1 MAAPPKDKGKNAFDW
16 KLHEAAE
23 DHLQELLGRFMAHH
37 APTAVLAERMESE
50 TSTRLFDWVDHI
62 ALPET
67 DVNLDALAGL
77 GFHEVE
83 GAKVPDGARL
93 LRVPGSTLFPLLVR
107 AGGPTELVLH
117 VEQIEAF
124 QAVHAWNKEV
134 LGGPWASARWLEVAA
149 RSDRRLVALERR
161 GHCGFV
167 FDAPQEDD
175 AHTYAKAFR
184 SLVVRKREFF
194 GDEEGFH
201 ATEDLLRRILKDLPP
216 SRAADAFF
224 RAERRYYESRN
235 DVGRLQ
241 RERQDHLGMGWGNND
256 HHTFRCSRE
265 HFRDTLMLLEL
276 LGMTTR
282 ERFYAGAEA
291 GWGAQVLEHPG
302 CGAVVFADVDLLPE
316 ERGTNFSTGA
326 LGALERPGTIGLW
339 VALHGESMLQS
350 GLHHMAAR
358 VDYKRFKADMAAK
371 GHGMMA
377 PFSDFPFL
385 VQSFSEPQRWHVD
398 AARAAVVED
407 QGLVDE
413 ARLNEFREHGA
424 IAGHFEAI
432 ERNQGFKGFNQD
444 SVSVI
449 IRATDP
455 RSHRGGMG

>member
-1 MAAPPKDKGKNAFDW
+1 MAPPARDKGRSAFDW

-37 APTAVLAERMESE
+37 APTAVLAERMESD

-62 ALPET
+62 ALPEA
-67 DVNLDALAGL
+67 DVNLEALERM
-77 GFHEVE
+77 GFQEVE
-83 GAKVPDGARL
+83 GAKVPGGARL
-93 LRVPGSTLFPLLVR
+93 LMVPGSTLFPLLVR
-107 AGGPTELVLH
+107 EGGPTELVLH

-134 LGGPWASARWLEVAA
+134 VGEPWAAARWLEVAA
-149 RSDRRLVALERR
+149 RSDRTLVALERR
-161 GHCGFV
+161 GFNGYV
-167 FDAPQEDD
+167 LDAPREDD
-175 AHTYAKAFR
+175 EHAYAKAFR

-194 GDEEGFH
+194 GEDEGFR
-201 ATEDLLRRILKDLPP
+201 ATEDLLRRVLKDLSP

-276 LGMTTR
+276 LGMTPR

-326 LGALERPGTIGLW
+326 LRALDRPGTIGLW

-350 GLHHMAAR
+350 GLHHLAAR
-358 VDYKRFKADMAAK
+358 VDFPRFKADIAGK
-371 GHGMMA
+371 GYGMMA

-385 VQSFSEPQRWHVD
+385 VQAFSEPQRWHVD
-398 AARAAVVED
+398 AARSAVVAD
-407 QGLVDE
+407 QDLVEE
-413 ARLNEFREHGA
+413 AALREFRERGA
-424 IAGHFEAI
+424 IGGHFEAT
-432 ERNQGFKGFNQD
+432 ERNQGFKGFNQE

-455 RSHRGGMG
+455 RSKHVSLD